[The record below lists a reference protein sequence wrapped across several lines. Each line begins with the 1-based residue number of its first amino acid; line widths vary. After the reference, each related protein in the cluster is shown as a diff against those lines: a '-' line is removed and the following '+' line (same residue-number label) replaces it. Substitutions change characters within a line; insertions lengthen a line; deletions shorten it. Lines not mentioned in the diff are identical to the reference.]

1 MRLMLSVCMALS
13 AFAAFCGEP
22 ELAPLLPHPRLFA
35 DAAEFER
42 VKERVRSSD
51 ASGRVYADILRK
63 ADSALGKPVLE
74 RKMEGRR
81 LLSVSREALTR
92 IANLSLVWRMTGDRK
107 YADRAIAEAKAV
119 AAFTDW
125 NPDHFLDVGEMTLAV
140 AVARDW
146 LDDALEDADKRLLAD
161 AILMKGLT
169 KGDGKTLHSGWWTKG
184 GNNWNQVCNGGLA
197 AGAAAVRE
205 DFPEVAG
212 AVLRRSRECL
222 PFALKAYAGGNFPEG
237 PGYWIYASDY
247 TAIALDTLSRQFADG
262 APELFA
268 TEGLALQCE
277 YMDLMTGPTG
287 LLFNYSDPFRNPC
300 VQREPAAAN
309 CYFGLKFGRPGAFA
323 AEVARMDERHTFGR
337 VAAFALFWSDGSAA
351 SASNPVLCRSLG
363 GSNPVA
369 ILRTGLGPDDWYVG
383 VKGGRPSSNH
393 GHMDGGSFVLDAGGV
408 RWAYD
413 LGCEPYNRIEQMK
426 TISLWNMSQD
436 SSRWSLFRLG
446 VEGHGTLTIDG
457 AQQKVDGCAT
467 ISLASTRTHSK
478 AAVDMTSL
486 YPGAT
491 NVVREITLTK
501 DGLFVN
507 DRLAGLRPGAVVAWN
522 MNVAATATARG
533 RTLELKAEDAK
544 GVMKT
549 MAVFAQVEGVE
560 WKVSSIA
567 EPRTPADS
575 PNPGMTRV
583 AFSKA
588 ADESGM
594 LDFTV
599 AFALICERPEVA
611 LAEKA
616 QGGRL

>member
-42 VKERVRSSD
+42 VKERVQSSD

-81 LLSVSREALTR
+81 LLSVSREALAR

-277 YMDLMTGPTG
+277 YMDLMTGSTG

-300 VQREPAAAN
+300 AQREPAAAN

-393 GHMDGGSFVLDAGGV
+393 GHMDGGSFVFDAGGV

-501 DGLFVN
+501 DGLFVD

-549 MAVFAQVEGVE
+549 MAVFAKVEGVE

-599 AFALICERPEVA
+599 AFALVRERPEVA

>member
-1 MRLMLSVCMALS
+1 MRLALSVFTALS

-35 DAAEFER
+35 DAAGFER
-42 VKERVRSSD
+42 VKERVQSSD
-51 ASGRVYADILRK
+51 AAGKVYADILRK

-81 LLSVSREALTR
+81 LLSTSREALAR
-92 IANLSLVWRMTGDRK
+92 IANLSLVWKMTGERK

-146 LDDALEDADKRLLAD
+146 LDDVLDAADRRLLAE
-161 AILMKGLT
+161 AILLKGLT
-169 KGDGKTLHSGWWTKG
+169 TGDGKTLPVGWWTKS

-205 DFPEVAG
+205 DFPEVAD

-268 TEGLALQCE
+268 TDGLALQCE
-277 YMDLMTGPTG
+277 YMDLVTGPTG
-287 LLFNYSDPFRNPC
+287 LLFNYSDPFRNPRA
-300 VQREPAAAN
+300 QREPTAAN

-323 AEVARMDERHTFGR
+323 AEVERMDARHTFGR
-337 VAAFALFWSDGSAA
+337 VAAFALLWSDGSAA
-351 SASNPVLCRSLG
+351 SASNPVLCRSLE

-383 VKGGRPSSNH
+383 VKGGSPSANH

-457 AQQKVDGCAT
+457 ARQKVDGCAT
-467 ISLASTRTHSK
+467 ISHVSPTVPSK
-478 AAVDMTSL
+478 AVVDLTSL

-491 NVVREITLTK
+491 NVVREVALTK
-501 DGLFVN
+501 EGLFVN
-507 DRLAGLRPGAVVAWN
+507 DILAGLKPGAVVAWN
-522 MNVAATATARG
+522 MNVAAKATARG
-533 RTLELKAEDAK
+533 RTLELKAADAK
-544 GVMKT
+544 GVLKT

-560 WKVSSIA
+560 WNVSSIA

-583 AFSKA
+583 SFSKA
-588 ADESGM
+588 ADESGE
-594 LDFTV
+594 LEFTV
-599 AFALICERPEVA
+599 AFALIPERPEA
-611 LAEKA
+611 ASGEKA
-616 QGGRL
+616 KGGSL